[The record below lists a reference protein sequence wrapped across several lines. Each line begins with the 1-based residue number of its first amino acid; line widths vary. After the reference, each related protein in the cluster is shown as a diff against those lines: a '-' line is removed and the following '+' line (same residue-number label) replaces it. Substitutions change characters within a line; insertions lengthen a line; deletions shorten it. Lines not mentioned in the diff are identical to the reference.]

1 MSNEDEYLK
10 KATVHDEKRGAQ
22 HVLVSMNSRHK
33 RTKITIG
40 ETMKV

>member
-1 MSNEDEYLK
+1 MMRKEGHK
-10 KATVHDEKRGAQ
+10 

-40 ETMKV
+40 ETMKD